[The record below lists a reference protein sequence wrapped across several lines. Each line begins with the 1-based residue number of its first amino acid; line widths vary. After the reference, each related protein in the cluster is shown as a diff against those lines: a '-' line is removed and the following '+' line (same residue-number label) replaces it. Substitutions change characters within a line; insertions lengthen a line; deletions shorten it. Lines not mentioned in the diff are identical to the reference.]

1 MKLELQND
9 EETEAAKLVKDVL
22 AKKVSVFK

>member
-22 AKKVSVFK
+22 AKKVGVFM